1 MSLASRERE
10 NLGALLLQLG
20 PDAPTLLDGWTTRDL
35 AAHLYVREHRLPW
48 GVGNFFAPL
57 AKRLGKEMDKARNRP
72 YEDNIQD
79 WLAGPSKFAA
89 PLFAPLNTGE
99 NFVHH
104 EDVRRAQGTDVQPR
118 ALSAAAQERLL
129 KSATSY
135 GKVTLRKA
143 PVPVILTPEHLP
155 PVTLGDKSGVSD
167 QGDRV
172 VRVFGDPSELLLWVV
187 GRAAV
192 AKVRVDNEELLE
204 GYEMSVG

>member
-1 MSLASRERE
+1 M
-10 NLGALLLQLG
+10 
-20 PDAPTLLDGWTTRDL
+20 
-35 AAHLYVREHRLPW
+35 
-48 GVGNFFAPL
+48 
-57 AKRLGKEMDKARNRP
+57 
-72 YEDNIQD
+72 
-79 WLAGPSKFAA
+79 
-89 PLFAPLNTGE
+89 
-99 NFVHH
+99 
-104 EDVRRAQGTDVQPR
+104 QPR
-118 ALSAAAQERLL
+118 ELSAAAQERLL